1 MVKDMF
7 TYHVFQSVRV
17 RNVPTVFMEKMIN
30 CHYESFRAIHAKFDT
45 LVPRVVVKH
54 DFIHCG

>member
-1 MVKDMF
+1 MI